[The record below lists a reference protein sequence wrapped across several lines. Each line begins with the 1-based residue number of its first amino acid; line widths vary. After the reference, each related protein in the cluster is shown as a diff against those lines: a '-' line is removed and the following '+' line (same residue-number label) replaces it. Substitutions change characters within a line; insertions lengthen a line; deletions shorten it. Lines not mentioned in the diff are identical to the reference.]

1 MSPLCFDG
9 VWRRRSTCCCRD
21 DSVPWHC
28 PRLVFWVRMKFE
40 LAPRAFPIFRRAAL
54 DGPTERRGFLMIAL
68 LTTSL
73 QRPLDFASPFSWD
86 DAYSQES
93 HESDWLVDANDL
105 RAPLLKALGHPSSAR
120 WPLLELGSGT
130 SPLAAQLHIAGFS
143 HVTATDASR
152 TCVQTME
159 RRYPQLHW
167 KVADARNTKLPSASF
182 GSIVDKGTLDALA
195 TGDGWDYEVRSIAT
209 EVHRLLR
216 PGGRW
221 ACVSLMPPSVWR
233 PTVAAAAAFE
243 RIESEVLVDGVHL
256 HVAEREAT
264 A

>member
-1 MSPLCFDG
+1 MFLSS
-9 VWRRRSTCCCRD
+9 RREIS
-21 DSVPWHC
+21 
-28 PRLVFWVRMKFE
+28 
-40 LAPRAFPIFRRAAL
+40 RRAAL
-54 DGPTERRGFLMIAL
+54 DGRSERRGFLMIAL
-68 LTTSL
+68 LTSSL

-86 DAYSQES
+86 DAYSHES
-93 HESDWLVDANDL
+93 HESDWLVNAEDL
-105 RAPLLKALGHPSSAR
+105 KAPLLKALGHPSSTR

-130 SPLAAQLHIAGFS
+130 SPLAAQLHTAGFS